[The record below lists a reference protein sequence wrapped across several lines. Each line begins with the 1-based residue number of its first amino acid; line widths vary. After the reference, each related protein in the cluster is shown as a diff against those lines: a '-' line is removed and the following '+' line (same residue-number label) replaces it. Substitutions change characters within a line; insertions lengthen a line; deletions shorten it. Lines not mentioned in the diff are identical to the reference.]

1 MPCFEG
7 LFDTADSDRAIQGLL
22 FTWAEWQALAKLR
35 LHTDSTLTRLEE
47 VTTELG
53 TTLRHFQQNICP
65 RYDTQELPREEA
77 ARARRRTA
85 TRKKTQASAE
95 PSASGPRPSQAAES
109 TGRFAAAAGR
119 KKKQFNL
126 SFIKLHGL
134 GDYPATIRLFGTTDS
149 YSTQIVSLSAFICSK
164 LYIPLMK

>member
-1 MPCFEG
+1 MQTAVPCFEG
-7 LFDTADSDRAIQGLL
+7 LFDTPDSDRAIQGVL

-35 LHTDSTLTRLEE
+35 LHTDSTLKRLEE

-53 TTLRHFQQNICP
+53 TTLRHFQKNICI

-85 TRKKTQASAE
+85 TRKKTSQPGAE
-95 PSASGPRPSQAAES
+95 PLTGDPRASQAAGSSARS
-109 TGRFAAAAGR
+109 TAAAGR
-119 KKKQFNL
+119 KKKQFSL

-134 GDYPATIRLFGTTDS
+134 GDYPANIRLFGTTDS
-149 YSTQIVSLSAFICSK
+149 YSTQIVSLAVLFV
-164 LYIPLMK
+164 